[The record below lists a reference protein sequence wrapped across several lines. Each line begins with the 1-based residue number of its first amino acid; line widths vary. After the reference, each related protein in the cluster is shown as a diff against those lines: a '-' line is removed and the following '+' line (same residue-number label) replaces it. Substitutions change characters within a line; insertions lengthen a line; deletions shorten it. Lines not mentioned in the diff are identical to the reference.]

1 MKIVN
6 IADHNLTEAELKS
19 INMFA
24 ELTGTPCFAC
34 LGPQILAILPPLAE
48 ENVDELLQVVR
59 ERMAAIDDSA
69 DYSRFYLTDTSV
81 AIGLPGGICAL
92 NEGESEGEPATVL
105 MLRHMCIDACAD
117 GHVSAIVFNYD

>member
-1 MKIVN
+1 MKIVS
-6 IADHNLTEAELKS
+6 IADHQLNEAELKS
-19 INMFA
+19 INLFA
-24 ELTGTPCFAC
+24 ELTGVPCFAC

-48 ENVDELLQVVR
+48 ENIDDLLQLLK

-81 AIGLPGGICAL
+81 AIGLPGGICGL

-105 MLRHMCIDACAD
+105 MLRHMCIDACAA